1 MNYKLPMGLL
11 LALTLGSHVVVAQA
25 QSAAPAS
32 PTRAQVRMDTKEFL
46 QTHRWDQALGNWVL
60 KAGVEPPVGVI
71 SRAEVKLK
79 RDEFLR
85 LNRWNRQTGGWV
97 PRTAPPK
104 AMSELTRQQVRDDT
118 QAFMR
123 THEWS
128 EETGTWVANP
138 PRKAN

>member
-1 MNYKLPMGLL
+1 
-11 LALTLGSHVVVAQA
+11 
-25 QSAAPAS
+25 
-32 PTRAQVRMDTKEFL
+32 
-46 QTHRWDQALGNWVL
+46 
-60 KAGVEPPVGVI
+60 VGVI

-128 EETGTWVANP
+128 EETGAWVANP